1 MDIGER
7 FNSRWQFPNC
17 GGAIDGKHI
26 RITCPAKTGAFYY
39 NYKKFYSIVLM
50 ALVNSD
56 YEFLYVDVGK
66 NGRNSDGAILEYT
79 KFYQYLRNNQLQLP
93 LKEENIEQMNYVF
106 LGDEA
111 FALQKHIL
119 RPFSQSELTYKKRIF
134 NYRLSRARNVVEN
147 TFGLITARFRILH
160 TAITV
165 QPENAKDIIIAICV
179 LHNFLCRKS
188 KSYFNRK
195 TVDSENK
202 ITHDIKIDGEWRNN
216 AVELYGFEKKKQ
228 TNVLV
233 EAKQTRQEYL
243 DFFNGNGSVTWQEN
257 MIENGK
263 A

>member
-1 MDIGER
+1 ME
-7 FNSRWQFPNC
+7 N
-17 GGAIDGKHI
+17 I

-257 MIENGK
+257 MIEKGK